1 MPDLPEATNP
11 WDSVAHLRTREEVA
25 AYLDAALVV
34 GADDPKFIAQAFG
47 VAARAYGVS
56 QLSRETGIARENLYR
71 SLSSKGNPSL
81 STLCKVTRALG
92 LGLRIEPV

>member
-1 MPDLPEATNP
+1 MPNLAGATKP
-11 WDSVAHLRTREEVA
+11 WESVVHLRTREEVA

-34 GADDPKFIAQAFG
+34 GADDPKFIAHAFG
-47 VAARAYGVS
+47 VAARAYGIS

-71 SLSSKGNPSL
+71 SLSPKGNPSL

-92 LGLRIEPV
+92 LGLRIEPE